1 MNKVIKESELF
12 TNPHICNPLFG
23 LNKKVNKVESIKII
37 NKFISS
43 TNPDTNI
50 IKKRKYYI
58 YKFYIDVDLVFV
70 YGSFNEYKENEYEF
84 ILKNN
89 FFDYDDDFKSIHI

>member
-1 MNKVIKESELF
+1 MDKEEY
-12 TNPHICNPLFG
+12 TNN
-23 LNKKVNKVESIKII
+23 VNKFELIEKTVSKEI

-70 YGSFNEYKENEYEF
+70 
-84 ILKNN
+84 
-89 FFDYDDDFKSIHI
+89 